1 MTIDFRPIHTLNAR
15 GHGMLEVV
23 RDRFTTSPAQ
33 MMAEIHA
40 IRGDV
45 EAALALK
52 QIRYDDLRSA
62 LVPDP
67 RRREI
72 ALVFESA
79 VFGDS
84 DYGRAAFECYMPLF
98 DERSDHSVLDGDY
111 LTHRTEDG
119 PFLAEAFMEA
129 VRAVRPVTYRH
140 STQFYLVYINNLTDA
155 MVERFD
161 GGLRTTPAYVGYADM
176 TFGSTFKFLASTML
190 PLAFIK
196 KGRTI
201 LAGHEDDLP
210 NDKDWNLIGWPFARF
225 GYTIRSIQ
233 SYLIGTLLTFKIER
247 PVFDPLDTD
256 TQISLNAISA
266 APLPFT
272 NFAIEVEET
281 KLGYLKQA
289 KAGSLAKAVL
299 SNVTTAELQRLI
311 AERINQSYIYRLYYR
326 EESNVATF
334 NIIIELPG
342 SSGPVRL
349 LASLEYKETERT
361 LRLVT
366 LY

>member
-1 MTIDFRPIHTLNAR
+1 MTIDFRAIHTLNAR

-40 IRGDV
+40 IRSDV

-52 QIRYDDLRSA
+52 HMRYEDLRSA

-67 RRREI
+67 HRREI

-79 VFGDS
+79 VFADS

-111 LTHRTEDG
+111 LTHRAEEAR
-119 PFLAEAFMEA
+119 FLAEAFKEA
-129 VRAVRPVTYRH
+129 VRAVRPVAYRH

-155 MVERFD
+155 MIERFD
-161 GGLRTTPAYVGYADM
+161 SRLRTTPAYVGYADM
-176 TFGSTFKFLASTML
+176 TYGSTFKFLASTML

-201 LAGHEDDLP
+201 LVGHEDDLP
-210 NDKDWNLIGWPFARF
+210 NDEDWNLIGWPFARF

-247 PVFDPLDTD
+247 PVFDARDTD

-266 APLPFT
+266 SPLPLREFS
-272 NFAIEVEET
+272 IDVEPA
-281 KLGYLKQA
+281 KLDYLKRE
-289 KAGSLAKAVL
+289 KAGSLGKADL
-299 SNVTTAELQRLI
+299 GGVTTTELQRLI
-311 AERINQSYIYRLYYR
+311 AGRIDQSYIYHLNYR
-326 EESNVATF
+326 PASDVATF

-342 SSGPVRL
+342 SRGPVRL
-349 LASLEYKETERT
+349 LASLEYKATERA